1 MFSIELLCFCRS
13 WINFCSGVSNIMII
27 KTYFQKSF
35 IHRIIE
41 RKIQRF
47 PIQFLYLHSLPHYQY
62 LPPESYNVEEPFQT
76 DLLLIIC
83 IYDPSM
89 HLMSLYIFSYVVD
102 HLFLLLNNVSLSG
115 STIVYLSICLLKYLG
130 CFQVM
135 AVISKTAINFCVQN
149 LCGFKCVDINLESFN
164 YAKI

>member
-47 PIQFLYLHSLPHYQY
+47 PIRFLYLHSLPHYQY

-102 HLFLLLNNVSLSG
+102 HLLLLLNNVSLSG
-115 STIVYLSICLLKYLG
+115 STIVYLNPHKFCTQKFIAVLL
-130 CFQVM
+130 
-135 AVISKTAINFCVQN
+135 ITAITWKQPRYFSRQMD
-149 LCGFKCVDINLESFN
+149 K
-164 YAKI
+164 